1 MWCEPGET
9 RAAPLEIAFNVFKAA
24 GVASLLYLV
33 EYLGILGGEKRQAEI
48 NQLHHLILKLDSIM
62 GFGLKGIKLIFLSC

>member
-24 GVASLLYLV
+24 GIASVLYLV
-33 EYLGILGGEKRQAEI
+33 EYLGILGGRKAGRE
-48 NQLHHLILKLDSIM
+48 
-62 GFGLKGIKLIFLSC
+62 